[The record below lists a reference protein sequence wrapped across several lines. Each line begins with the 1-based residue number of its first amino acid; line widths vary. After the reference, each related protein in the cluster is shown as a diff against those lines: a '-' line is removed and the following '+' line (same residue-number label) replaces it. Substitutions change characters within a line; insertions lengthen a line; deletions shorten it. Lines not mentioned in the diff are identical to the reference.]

1 MSAVL
6 TKRADEDRVIAGVA
20 GGIGDAARIDA
31 ALVRVAFA
39 MLALASGFGIALYAL
54 LAILLPKSTVRRP
67 TARTRTEWDT
77 LQVGA
82 FAAIVAGML
91 LLLRKFG
98 LWLPDRLMWPLLPT
112 LGGLGLAWSRDD
124 RSTTH
129 VTTPEWASRL
139 GPGFSSM
146 LGNLSGT
153 PRRAVARIG
162 MGVLLVMVG
171 AGALAASNG
180 AFRAGRQALLGSAVL
195 LAGVALTLAPWLIRL
210 SGDLAYERRERI
222 REQERAEIASHLHDS
237 VLQTLTIIQRQA
249 NDPRRVA
256 ALARRQ
262 ERELRSWLYGDDA
275 TGRSPSG
282 DAVTLGAMVH
292 AVTDEIEATYDV
304 RVEVVR
310 VGDAQLDDRVTAL
323 VAATREA
330 LTNAAKHAGVTTVD
344 VYVEVGKDAVEVF
357 VRDRGL
363 GFVLTEVAPDRRGI
377 AESILGRMERVGGS
391 ACVTSR
397 PGFGTEVHLRLPGP
411 PTTPPEPTGVN

>member
-1 MSAVL
+1 
-6 TKRADEDRVIAGVA
+6 
-20 GGIGDAARIDA
+20 
-31 ALVRVAFA
+31 
-39 MLALASGFGIALYAL
+39 
-54 LAILLPKSTVRRP
+54 
-67 TARTRTEWDT
+67 
-77 LQVGA
+77 
-82 FAAIVAGML
+82 
-91 LLLRKFG
+91 
-98 LWLPDRLMWPLLPT
+98 
-112 LGGLGLAWSRDD
+112 
-124 RSTTH
+124 
-129 VTTPEWASRL
+129 
-139 GPGFSSM
+139 M

-153 PRRAVARIG
+153 PRRAVTRIG

-180 AFRAGRQALLGSAVL
+180 AFRAGRQALVGSAVL

-275 TGRSPSG
+275 TGRSPS

-292 AVTDEIEATYDV
+292 AVTDEIEATYEV

-391 ACVTSR
+391 ARVTSR

>member
-54 LAILLPKSTVRRP
+54 LALLLPKSSVPRR

-180 AFRAGRQALLGSAVL
+180 AFRAGRQALVGSAVL

-275 TGRSPSG
+275 TGRSPS
-282 DAVTLGAMVH
+282 DAVTLGAVVH

-310 VGDAQLDDRVTAL
+310 VGDAQLDDRITAL

-391 ACVTSR
+391 ARVTSR
-397 PGFGTEVHLRLPGP
+397 PGFGSEVHLRLPGP
-411 PTTPPEPTGVN
+411 PTTPPEPTGVI

>member
-54 LAILLPKSTVRRP
+54 LALLLPKSTVRRP

-275 TGRSPSG
+275 TGRSPS

-292 AVTDEIEATYDV
+292 AVTDEIEATYEV

-330 LTNAAKHAGVTTVD
+330 LTNAAKHAGVATVD

-363 GFVLTEVAPDRRGI
+363 GFVLAEVAPDRRGI

-391 ACVTSR
+391 ARVTSR